1 MQREDVSVL
10 VEDLSLQ
17 RADLS
22 VPADDTAT
30 LRNDTE
36 ARGEGVDEP

>member
-17 RADLS
+17 GEGRS
-22 VPADDTAT
+22 VRADDTAT
-30 LRNDTE
+30 LRNYVT
-36 ARGEGVDEP
+36 ARGENADE